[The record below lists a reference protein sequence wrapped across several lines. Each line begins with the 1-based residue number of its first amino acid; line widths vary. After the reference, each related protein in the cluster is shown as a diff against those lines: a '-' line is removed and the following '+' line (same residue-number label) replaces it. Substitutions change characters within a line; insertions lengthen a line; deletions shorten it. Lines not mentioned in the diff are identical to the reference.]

1 MHTLKQVTMMD
12 DPLIDEIRR
21 ARRQISDELGPD
33 LVGFVEHYAEI
44 ETRFVR
50 PALTAKDHKPKGTK
64 NIPEQAGPAEPSTV
78 R

>member
-1 MHTLKQVTMMD
+1 MN

-44 ETRFVR
+44 ETRFARAVEPR
-50 PALTAKDHKPKGTK
+50 PCASVHRTRRGFLSGGAHEDTD
-64 NIPEQAGPAEPSTV
+64 